1 MLSWPATP
9 AQRDL
14 QLDICLVGGFGLHRV
29 LGFCRGFSF
38 EASGVSGSDLPG
50 RVVGG
55 ETLGCSGG
63 AAKQPVKPGCL
74 VIRAGL
80 AISLGGGPG
89 TAFPLGHGLSLGLG
103 VALGWPGLA
112 CGDRGL
118 VLALDGAVYGGGAGF
133 ELAPPLHHA
142 LRSAFGLPLLRYL
155 PGEPAP
161 AQFGPGLTGCF
172 PPPASVRSPRLIAS
186 VRGFELL
193 APGRHVAGERL
204 RARRFGQVVLDL
216 AVGGLLPGVGLGL
229 RGEPQF
235 PGDIG
240 RSPSLGSFPV
250 DVTLSR
256 LRPGKGR

>member
-14 QLDICLVGGFGLHRV
+14 QLDIFLVGGFGLHRV

-89 TAFPLGHGLSLGLG
+89 LLSRSGT
-103 VALGWPGLA
+103 GLA
-112 CGDRGL
+112 SGWELRSGGQ
-118 VLALDGAVYGGGAGF
+118 ALPAAIAAWCSRSMARFTAAGPGF

-193 APGRHVAGERL
+193 APGRYVAGERL

-256 LRPGKGR
+256 LPAG